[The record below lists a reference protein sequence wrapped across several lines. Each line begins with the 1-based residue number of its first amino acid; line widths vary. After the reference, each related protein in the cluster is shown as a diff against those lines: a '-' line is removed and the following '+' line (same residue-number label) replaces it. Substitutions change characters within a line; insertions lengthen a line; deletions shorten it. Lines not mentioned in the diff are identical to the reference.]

1 MQRVSTPMVADKFL
15 HIKHLNIYF
24 GEDGEGAVTPA
35 YDYLS
40 LASFLDACPVLE
52 SFILS
57 VS

>member
-1 MQRVSTPMVADKFL
+1 MQKVNTPMVADKFL
-15 HIKHLNIYF
+15 AIKHLNIHL
-24 GEDGEGAVTPA
+24 GEDDDDAVTPT